1 MPPGCT
7 LHYINK
13 GRETAMEHNEP
24 ILSGIHC
31 EVANCVHNNG
41 ACCCTASE
49 IQVKNR
55 SLHPEET
62 MCETFSEV

>member
-1 MPPGCT
+1 
-7 LHYINK
+7 
-13 GRETAMEHNEP
+13 MEQREP
-24 ILSGIHC
+24 ILNGIHC
-31 EVANCVHNNG
+31 EVENCVHNNG

-62 MCETFSEV
+62 MCDTFSEV